1 MRISQLLSVL
11 AVGGMVTACET
22 PTSSSPDSSV
32 VLQPSFAQ
40 GGAVVASTSG
50 GGKAQLPAGFSL
62 LSFSFNANAR
72 ADGSATGQFRQVYE
86 SASGTVDF
94 QGTVTCAS
102 FDAANGRAWI
112 GGVITRNNSTNPA
125 TMGAIH
131 QPGRD
136 VWFRV
141 VDNGE
146 GQSPDDRTT
155 VFGFEGG
162 GGILTSEDY
171 CALQLWT
178 AGDVNT
184 WAVVNGN
191 IQVRP

>member
-1 MRISQLLSVL
+1 MRTKNVWSLVALAGIVMACDSPTAIELAAIEPSLSR
-11 AVGGMVTACET
+11 EN
-22 PTSSSPDSSV
+22 
-32 VLQPSFAQ
+32 
-40 GGAVVASTSG
+40 AVVASASG

-62 LSFSFNANAR
+62 LSFAFTANLR
-72 ADGSATGQFRQVYE
+72 GTGDATGHFRQVYE
-86 SASGTVDF
+86 SALGTVDF
-94 QGTVTCAS
+94 QGTVTCVS
-102 FDAANGRAWI
+102 FDADNNRAWI
-112 GGVITRNNSTNPA
+112 GGVITKNNSTHPNVQ
-125 TMGAIH
+125 GAIH

-146 GQSPDDRTT
+146 GDSPDDRTT

-162 GGILTSEDY
+162 GNIFTSEQY
-171 CALQLWT
+171 CAAQLWT

-184 WAVVNGN
+184 WAAIDGN